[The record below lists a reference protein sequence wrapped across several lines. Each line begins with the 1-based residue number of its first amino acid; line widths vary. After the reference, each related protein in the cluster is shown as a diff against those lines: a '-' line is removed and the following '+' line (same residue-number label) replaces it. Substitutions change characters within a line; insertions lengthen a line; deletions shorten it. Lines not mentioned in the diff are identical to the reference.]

1 MKPRDLAELLLLGAL
16 WGGSFLFMRMGAVE
30 FGPIALVF
38 VRVAGAAALL
48 LPILAMQGQWPA
60 LRRHW
65 RPIALLGVFNSALP
79 FLCFAVAAY
88 ALSAGLMGVFNATAP
103 IWTALIAWWWLGDRP
118 APLRAIGLAI
128 GLAGAV
134 GLAWSRASVKEGLAG
149 VTPAL
154 GIAAC
159 VAATVL
165 YGLSANYSRRRLA
178 GVPPMATAAGSQLS
192 AALVLALPALW
203 AWPAQPPSGA
213 AWAGATALALLC
225 TGLAYIL
232 YFRLIAHTGATNAMT
247 VTFLIPAFAMAWG
260 WMVLAE
266 RPGWD
271 MLAGTAVILLGTA
284 LTIGLLKWPTKASTS
299 GAVSGSG

>member
-1 MKPRDLAELLLLGAL
+1 MKPRDLIELLLLGAL
-16 WGGSFLFMRMGAVE
+16 WGASFLFMRMGALE
-30 FGPIALVF
+30 FGPLALVF

-48 LPILAMQGQWPA
+48 LPLLALQGQLPA
-60 LRRHW
+60 LRQHW
-65 RPIALLGVFNSALP
+65 RPIAFVGVVNSALP
-79 FLCFAVAAY
+79 FLCFALAATV
-88 ALSAGLMGVFNATAP
+88 LSAGLMGVFNATAP

-118 APLRAIGLAI
+118 AAVRALGLAL

-134 GLAWSRASVKEGLAG
+134 GLAWSRATFKADTAGG

-165 YGLSANYSRRRLA
+165 YGAAANYSRRRLV
-178 GVPPMATAAGSQLS
+178 GVPPMAPAAGSQLS

-203 AWPAQPPSGA
+203 AWPAQPVSTA
-213 AWAGATALALLC
+213 AWASAAALALLC

-232 YFRLIAHTGATNAMT
+232 YFRLIAHAGATNAMT

-260 WMVLAE
+260 WLVLAE
-266 RPGWD
+266 RPALD
-271 MLAGTAVILLGTA
+271 MLLGAAVILLGTA
-284 LTIGLLKWPTKASTS
+284 LTIGLVRWPPAQPAK
-299 GAVSGSG
+299 V